1 MIDKL
6 RNLIFIVTFN
16 FSLFLL
22 LMIGIQNSSN
32 KKKVNFII
40 GETIEFPISFI
51 IGLSFISGS
60 LAGSLIKI
68 NFNDKKNR
76 FL

>member
-1 MIDKL
+1 MIYKL
-6 RNLIFIVTFN
+6 KNLIFIVTFH

-22 LMIGIQNSSN
+22 LMIGIQNSTN

-51 IGLSFISGS
+51 IGSSFITGS

-68 NFNDKKNR
+68 NLNDKKK
-76 FL
+76 